1 VEIDLQSL
9 LDPVIAIAEDAGQRI
24 MSIFKQEY
32 SIEYKEDNTP
42 VTRADFM
49 AHDAILA
56 GLNIITPELPL
67 ISEEDP
73 VPGYA
78 TRADW
83 EYFWIVDPLDGT
95 REFINHRDGF
105 SVNIA
110 LVHRDRPVLG
120 VIHAPVSGTS
130 FYASAGSGAFRRD
143 GQHRLGTRM
152 HCRKKHRS
160 PPMIAVS
167 RTRQGGRLAEY
178 LKRIGEYEI
187 FPIGSSLKSCLVAEG
202 IADLYPCL
210 GPTSEW
216 DTAAAQCI
224 VEEAGGH
231 MTDFSNAPLRYN
243 RRESM
248 VNPAFL
254 VYGDPQARWSEYRE

>member
-1 VEIDLQSL
+1 MEVDLQSL

-24 MSIFKQEY
+24 MSIFEQEY
-32 SIEYKEDNTP
+32 TVEYKDDNTP

-49 AHDAILA
+49 AHDAIVA
-56 GLNIITPELPL
+56 GLGIITPDLPM

-73 VPGYA
+73 IPPYSV
-78 TRADW
+78 RENW
-83 EYFWIVDPLDGT
+83 EYFWIIDPLDGT
-95 REFINHRDGF
+95 REFINRREGF

-110 LVHRDRPVLG
+110 LIHHDRPVIG
-120 VIHAPVSGTS
+120 VIHAPVSGVS
-130 FYASAGSGAFRRD
+130 FYASSGNGAYKRD
-143 GQHRLGTRM
+143 NQHSLGIRM

-178 LKRIGEYEI
+178 LKKIGAYEI

-224 VEEAGGH
+224 VEEAGAY
-231 MTDFSNAPLRYN
+231 MTDFSNEPLRYN

-248 VNPAFL
+248 INPAFL
-254 VYGDPQARWSEYRE
+254 VYGDAGTQWTRYLE